1 MAIDDFERQQLD
13 IMQRR
18 KRAQEGQQFNTMPGQ
33 MVSGHYVAPH
43 FTQVLAEGL
52 RGYSDIKGEKQ
63 ADQELKD
70 LTGKRNQ
77 AMTDAL
83 RGFTTNMTP
92 VPEQRTPI
100 QADAF
105 DEADRA
111 SLGGNQ
117 NLTAVTPER
126 KANPMAA
133 NMALM
138 NAPDPQL
145 QRTGMQNLM
154 TMQQRQA
161 AQAQAQAERQRM
173 TDLWKQ
179 SGGNPQA
186 FLEAGGELDFAQNM
200 MTGKSL
206 GTPTVVRT
214 VDTVDERGRP
224 VTQGYDANN
233 NPVGPAIPKY
243 VAPKAP
249 KSPNVIA
256 NGTMILGPDNV
267 ARPIMGADGKPLASN
282 AGQKPLPAHALKAV
296 NEVRSV
302 IGTAQSINADLSA
315 LEKQIT
321 DKKLSFG
328 PISNLVNQGLNMA
341 GQSTPESRNFS
352 SFKSSLERLRNE
364 SLRLNAGVQTDGDA
378 QRAWNELFSNI
389 TDTDL
394 VQQRLGEIKRINE
407 RAVNLQKLTADSVL
421 ANYGQTFDA
430 TPYENMTPALGG
442 GDQSAK
448 TIVRTGTVNGRKVV
462 QYSDGTT
469 EYAD

>member
-43 FTQVLAEGL
+43 FTQVLAQGL
-52 RGYSDIKGEKQ
+52 RGYNAIQGEKK

-83 RGFTTNMTP
+83 RGFTTNMAGA
-92 VPEQRTPI
+92 PEQRTPM

-126 KANPMAA
+126 KPDALAA
-133 NMALM
+133 YQSLM
-138 NAPDPQL
+138 NAPDPQM
-145 QRTGMQNLM
+145 QRMGMQNLM
-154 TMQQRQA
+154 QLQQKQA
-161 AQAQAQAERQRM
+161 EEQQAQAKQAQLSQ
-173 TDLWKQ
+173 LWQQ
-179 SGGNPQA
+179 SGGDAQA
-186 FLEAGGELDFAQNM
+186 FLAATGGSADGMNFAKTM
-200 MTGKSL
+200 VEGASL
-206 GTPTVVRT
+206 GKPTVVRT
-214 VDTVDERGRP
+214 VETVDSRGRP

-249 KSPNVIA
+249 S
-256 NGTMILGPDNV
+256 TGP
-267 ARPIMGADGKPLASN
+267 AAPAGYRYKADGSLEAIPGGPADIKAGELGIKRERQQQGAVAQADRIIGKVDQALSKVGLNTTGIGGAVMRSIPGTEAKNLESDLETIKANLGFAELQAMRDASPTGG
-282 AGQKPLPAHALKAV
+282 ALGAIAVQELIALQSTVASLDQAQDSAQLKA
-296 NEVRSV
+296 
-302 IGTAQSINADLSA
+302 
-315 LEKQIT
+315 
-321 DKKLSFG
+321 
-328 PISNLVNQGLNMA
+328 
-341 GQSTPESRNFS
+341 
-352 SFKSSLERLRNE
+352 
-364 SLRLNAGVQTDGDA
+364 
-378 QRAWNELFSNI
+378 
-389 TDTDL
+389 
-394 VQQRLGEIKRINE
+394 RLGEIRTHYENWKN
-407 RAVNLQKLTADSVL
+407 AVTQASG
-421 ANYGQTFDA
+421 GQSPSA
-430 TPYENMTPALGG
+430 TPQRTV
-442 GDQSAK
+442 
-448 TIVRTGTVNGRKVV
+448 TRTGTVNGRKVV